1 MYIQIIQSSSDPNAV
16 SPNEGDACLVCY
28 KGTFINGV
36 KFDSGTTTLAPN
48 QVTYH
53 YFNHQILFY
62 IYLFFICLLNTHT
75 CVFPGD

>member
-16 SPNEGDACLVCY
+16 SPNEGDPCLVCY

-48 QVTYH
+48 QVIFITLIIKY
-53 YFNHQILFY
+53 YFTLFIY
-62 IYLFFICLLNTHT
+62 FIYLFFKN
-75 CVFPGD
+75 FASENK